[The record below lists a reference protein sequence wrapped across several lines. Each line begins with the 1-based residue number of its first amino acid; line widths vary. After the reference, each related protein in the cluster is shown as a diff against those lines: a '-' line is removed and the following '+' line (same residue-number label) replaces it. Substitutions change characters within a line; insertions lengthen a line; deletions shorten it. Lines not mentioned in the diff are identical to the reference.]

1 MKKVFQKNQMI
12 IMTLAVVIA
21 VAGYVNYSQKYDSA
35 GTKNGKTKTVSKNV
49 AKESAAAVTDDVTD
63 VGEAVLTNAQVSN
76 YVAKAKLEREQVH
89 SKAKDTLEGIIKD
102 KTVKDSVKQDAVDK
116 LAMLSEQMEM
126 ETAAENLLGAK
137 GFVLEESGLK
147 YQINGNQDVC
157 VSSTLNIAIDG
168 VSSEALMISSKQ
180 YCGIS
185 NGSACT
191 SSNYSPSYVLAAMGL
206 DGSRIEASLRLSWG
220 PNSDLKEVVD
230 NFKKLLYVAKLMA
243 N

>member
-126 ETAAENLLGAK
+126 EMETAAENLLGAK
-137 GFVLEESGLK
+137 GFLNSIVTITNGKVDVLVNKKDLSKVERS
-147 YQINGNQDVC
+147 QIEDIVVRKVGCQLGDV
-157 VSSTLNIAIDG
+157 V
-168 VSSEALMISSKQ
+168 ISSIK
-180 YCGIS
+180 
-185 NGSACT
+185 T
-191 SSNYSPSYVLAAMGL
+191 
-206 DGSRIEASLRLSWG
+206 E
-220 PNSDLKEVVD
+220 E
-230 NFKKLLYVAKLMA
+230 
-243 N
+243 

>member
-21 VAGYVNYSQKYDSA
+21 VAGYVNYSQKYDPD
-35 GTKNGKTKTVSKNV
+35 GTKNSKTKTVSKNV

-76 YVAKAKLEREQVH
+76 YVAKAKLEREQTH
-89 SKAKDTLEGIIKD
+89 SKAKDTLEEIIKD

-137 GFVLEESGLK
+137 GFLNSIVTITNGKVDVLVNKKEMGQTIAHQNHGQRRLSIRSIPLSIRTNSIFCTATISKYRTYKEE
-147 YQINGNQDVC
+147 
-157 VSSTLNIAIDG
+157 
-168 VSSEALMISSKQ
+168 Q
-180 YCGIS
+180 Y
-185 NGSACT
+185 A
-191 SSNYSPSYVLAAMGL
+191 
-206 DGSRIEASLRLSWG
+206 LRLW
-220 PNSDLKEVVD
+220 LW
-230 NFKKLLYVAKLMA
+230 
-243 N
+243 

>member
-21 VAGYVNYSQKYDSA
+21 VAGYVNYSQKYESA

-89 SKAKDTLEGIIKD
+89 SKAKDTLEIIKD
-102 KTVKDSVKQDAVDK
+102 QTVKDSVKQDAVDK

-137 GFVLEESGLK
+137 GFLNSIVTITNGKVDVLVNKKDLSKVERS
-147 YQINGNQDVC
+147 QIEDIVVRKVGCQLGDV
-157 VSSTLNIAIDG
+157 V
-168 VSSEALMISSKQ
+168 ISSIK
-180 YCGIS
+180 
-185 NGSACT
+185 T
-191 SSNYSPSYVLAAMGL
+191 
-206 DGSRIEASLRLSWG
+206 E
-220 PNSDLKEVVD
+220 E
-230 NFKKLLYVAKLMA
+230 
-243 N
+243 

>member
-21 VAGYVNYSQKYDSA
+21 VAGYVNYSQKYDPA
-35 GTKNGKTKTVSKNV
+35 GTKNSKTKTVSKNV

-116 LAMLSEQMEM
+116 LAML
-126 ETAAENLLGAK
+126 AAENLLGAK
-137 GFVLEESGLK
+137 GFLNSIVTITNGKVDVLVNKKDLSKVERS
-147 YQINGNQDVC
+147 QIEDIVVRKVGCQLGDV
-157 VSSTLNIAIDG
+157 V
-168 VSSEALMISSKQ
+168 ISSIK
-180 YCGIS
+180 
-185 NGSACT
+185 T
-191 SSNYSPSYVLAAMGL
+191 
-206 DGSRIEASLRLSWG
+206 E
-220 PNSDLKEVVD
+220 E
-230 NFKKLLYVAKLMA
+230 
-243 N
+243 

>member
-1 MKKVFQKNQMI
+1 M
-12 IMTLAVVIA
+12 
-21 VAGYVNYSQKYDSA
+21 
-35 GTKNGKTKTVSKNV
+35 

-137 GFVLEESGLK
+137 GFLNSIVTIGKVDVLVNKKDLSKVERS
-147 YQINGNQDVC
+147 QIEDIVVRKVGCQLGDV
-157 VSSTLNIAIDG
+157 V
-168 VSSEALMISSKQ
+168 ISSIK
-180 YCGIS
+180 
-185 NGSACT
+185 T
-191 SSNYSPSYVLAAMGL
+191 
-206 DGSRIEASLRLSWG
+206 E
-220 PNSDLKEVVD
+220 E
-230 NFKKLLYVAKLMA
+230 
-243 N
+243 

>member
-21 VAGYVNYSQKYDSA
+21 VAGYVNYSQKYDPA
-35 GTKNGKTKTVSKNV
+35 GTKNSKTKTVSKNV

-76 YVAKAKLEREQVH
+76 YVAKAKLEREQTH
-89 SKAKDTLEGIIKD
+89 SKAKDTLEEIIKD

-137 GFVLEESGLK
+137 GF
-147 YQINGNQDVC
+147 
-157 VSSTLNIAIDG
+157 LNSQLLRLRMERWMCWLIRRICRKWRGVRLRILLLGKWG
-168 VSSEALMISSKQ
+168 VS
-180 YCGIS
+180 
-185 NGSACT
+185 
-191 SSNYSPSYVLAAMGL
+191 
-206 DGSRIEASLRLSWG
+206 WG
-220 PNSDLKEVVD
+220 
-230 NFKKLLYVAKLMA
+230 MW
-243 N
+243 